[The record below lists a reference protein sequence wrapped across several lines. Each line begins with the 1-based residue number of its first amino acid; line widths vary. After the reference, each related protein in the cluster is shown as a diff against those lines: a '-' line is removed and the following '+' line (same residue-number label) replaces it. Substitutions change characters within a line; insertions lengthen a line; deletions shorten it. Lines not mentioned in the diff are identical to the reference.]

1 VISAAAATVLSAV
14 FGNNTAFRDTTEL
27 PYLGLERNFTSLS
40 AASDE
45 VSMSR
50 MYGGIHYRSAV
61 MNGQKQGQQ
70 IGDYFNRTFYNK

>member
-1 VISAAAATVLSAV
+1 
-14 FGNNTAFRDTTEL
+14 
-27 PYLGLERNFTSLS
+27 LERSFSSLQ

-50 MYGGIHYRSAV
+50 VYGGIHYRSAV

-70 IGDYFNRTFYNK
+70 IGDYFIGTFLK